1 MAGCLLFKPKA
12 RAARTAEN
20 GRHGQTM
27 ATIDFGDLDP
37 STEERTAFE
46 QIAQALPADW
56 RMLFSQS
63 ASKPSNS
70 EIVLEGPAVGPLK
83 MAFADGQFTS
93 PLTYLQEI
101 EAAHRRG
108 VLH

>member
-1 MAGCLLFKPKA
+1 
-12 RAARTAEN
+12 
-20 GRHGQTM
+20 M
-27 ATIDFGDLDP
+27 ATIDFGDLNP

-46 QIAQALPADW
+46 QIAEALPTDW
-56 RMLFSQS
+56 RMLFTQNP
-63 ASKPSNS
+63 SKPCST

-83 MAFADGQFTS
+83 LAFVEGEFTS

-101 EAAHRRG
+101 ERAHRRG

>member
-1 MAGCLLFKPKA
+1 
-12 RAARTAEN
+12 
-20 GRHGQTM
+20 M

-37 STEERTAFE
+37 SVEERSAFQ
-46 QIAQALPADW
+46 QIAEALPAEW

-63 ASKPSNS
+63 ESNPSSS

-83 MAFADGQFTS
+83 MAFVDGEFHS
-93 PLTYLQEI
+93 PLSYLQEI

>member
-1 MAGCLLFKPKA
+1 
-12 RAARTAEN
+12 
-20 GRHGQTM
+20 M

-37 STEERTAFE
+37 SAEERSAFQ
-46 QIAQALPADW
+46 QIASALPADW
-56 RMLFSQS
+56 KMLFSQS
-63 ASKPSNS
+63 ASQPSNS

-83 MAFADGQFTS
+83 MAFVVGEVTS
-93 PLTYLQEI
+93 PRSYLQEI

>member
-1 MAGCLLFKPKA
+1 
-12 RAARTAEN
+12 
-20 GRHGQTM
+20 M

-37 STEERTAFE
+37 SVEERSAFQ
-46 QIAQALPADW
+46 QIAEALPAEW
-56 RMLFSQS
+56 RMLFYQS
-63 ASKPSNS
+63 ESHPSSS

-83 MAFADGQFTS
+83 MAFVDGEFHS